1 MWWLCSFCNALLWQ
15 IWVFSC
21 SGFSLLVLVSP
32 PDVSFSRSLWCS
44 SFLVWNA
51 LPVSSMQAL
60 LHDSQ
65 VSQVAWTRVCR
76 NVCSPGCFASH
87 RHILNISQAS
97 FWLNNLLPP
106 VFISATA
113 SIASP
118 RRLLVILKVKMWLL
132 VVQACTVES
141 PTDSGAGPGS
151 GPVKSSRSVYQ
162 RIRFSLR
169 PRLMGGWAIQV
180 SLVRVNHILRL
191 VSEPSPT
198 VAHVHCVHPKWQAHA
213 EGQ

>member
-1 MWWLCSFCNALLWQ
+1 MLCYGRFEFFLLW
-15 IWVFSC
+15 FFFACSC
-21 SGFSLLVLVSP
+21 ESSWRFFFTFPCDVLLFLCRMPSL
-32 PDVSFSRSLWCS
+32 
-44 SFLVWNA
+44 FL
-51 LPVSSMQAL
+51 LCTLCCMTHRCHKLHEPVQECVQSWL
-60 LHDSQ
+60 Y
-65 VSQVAWTRVCR
+65 
-76 NVCSPGCFASH
+76 CFA
-87 RHILNISQAS
+87 QAHPKYKS
-97 FWLNNLLPP
+97 RPFWMNNSLPP

-132 VVQACTVES
+132 VVQSCTVES
-141 PTDSGAGPGS
+141 PTDSGAGPDS
-151 GPVKSSRSVYQ
+151 GPVKSFRSVFQ